1 MLKLIAKLRQ
11 ETGRHNKVIREQ
23 KMIPAVLYG
32 HKVKNLNLVVKE
44 QEFEKIY
51 KQAGESTLIKVNIKA
66 DEKSAKG
73 GSASGGERI
82 VLIYRTEKDAVS
94 DKIIHID
101 FYQVKMD
108 KEISIEIPLV
118 FINKSDAVETDK
130 GVLIKNIQVVEVEAL
145 PQDLPSEIE
154 VDISALKTFDDNIYI
169 KDLKIPEKSKIKNNP
184 EDSVA
189 SVIPPRTTE
198 ELETLEE
205 APVEKTE
212 EVESDSDKPEK
223 TTEESSESTEDV
235 QGGKPTE
242 EEPASG
248 GK

>member
-1 MLKLIAKLRQ
+1 MLKLTAKLRQ
-11 ETGRHNKVIREQ
+11 ETGRQNKVIREQ
-23 KMIPAVLYG
+23 KLIPAVLYG
-32 HKVKNLNLVVKE
+32 HKIKNLNLSVKE
-44 QEFEKIY
+44 QDFGKIY
-51 KQAGESTLIKVNIKA
+51 KQAGETTLIKVSIK
-66 DEKSAKG
+66 DDGEK
-73 GSASGGERI
+73 I
-82 VLIYRTEKDAVS
+82 VLIYRTERDAVS

-118 FINKSDAVETDK
+118 FINKSEAVETDK
-130 GVLIKNIQVVEVEAL
+130 GVLIKNIQVVEIEAL
-145 PQDLPSEIE
+145 PQNLPSEIE
-154 VDISALKTFDDNIYI
+154 VDISVLKTFDDNIYI
-169 KDLKIPEKSKIKNNP
+169 KDLKIPEKSKIKNNL

-189 SVIPPRTTE
+189 SVIPPRTTA

-223 TTEESSESTEDV
+223 TEESSESVKDV
-235 QGGKPTE
+235 QKEKPAE
-242 EEPASG
+242 EDSASG

>member
-44 QEFEKIY
+44 QEFDKIY

-66 DEKSAKG
+66 DGDEKEK
-73 GSASGGERI
+73 ERI
-82 VLIYRTEKDAVS
+82 VLIYKTEKDAVS

-118 FINKSDAVETDK
+118 FINKSDAVEADK

-242 EEPASG
+242 EDPASG